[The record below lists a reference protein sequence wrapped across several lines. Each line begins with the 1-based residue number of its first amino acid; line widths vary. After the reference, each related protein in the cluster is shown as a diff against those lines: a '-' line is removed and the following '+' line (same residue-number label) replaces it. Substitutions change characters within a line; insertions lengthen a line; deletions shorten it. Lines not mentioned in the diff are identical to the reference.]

1 MDKVIV
7 TIMAGVAKVI
17 ERPQG
22 VIVEI
27 RDYDIE
33 KEDAILMDGDGDPY
47 ERTIYG

>member
-1 MDKVIV
+1 MNKVIV
-7 TIMAGVAKVI
+7 IIRAGVVEVI

-22 VIVEI
+22 VVVEI
-27 RDYDIE
+27 RDYEIE